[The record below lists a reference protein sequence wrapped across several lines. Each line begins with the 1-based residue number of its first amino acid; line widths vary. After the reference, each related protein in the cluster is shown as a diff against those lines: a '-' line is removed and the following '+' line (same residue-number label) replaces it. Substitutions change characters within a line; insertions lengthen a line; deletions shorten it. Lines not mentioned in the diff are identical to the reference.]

1 MTGNKLKRQE
11 AEAAVFRILLGTIG
25 YCLNYNDLV
34 SAVNNECSRY
44 ISNKALSQ
52 MMKKH
57 IENGW
62 IINERKRVEGSRQ
75 QVWTLDSEVEWET
88 FNLN

>member
-11 AEAAVFRILLGTIG
+11 AEAAVYRILLGTVG
-25 YCLNYNDLV
+25 NCLNYNDLV
-34 SAVNNECSRY
+34 ALVNQQCDRY

-52 MMKKH
+52 MMRKH

-62 IINERKRVEGSRQ
+62 IINERKRVQGSRQ
-75 QVWTLDSEVEWET
+75 QIWTLTEIEWET
-88 FNLN
+88 FNLS

>member
-11 AEAAVFRILLGTIG
+11 AEAAVYRILLGTVG
-25 YCLNYNDLV
+25 NCLNYNDLV
-34 SAVNNECSRY
+34 ALVNQQCDRY

-52 MMKKH
+52 MMRKH

-62 IINERKRVEGSRQ
+62 IINERKRVQGSRQ
-75 QVWTLDSEVEWET
+75 QILTLTEIEWET
-88 FNLN
+88 FNLS